1 MLSLQVIAYPQ
12 LNDAD
17 VQRIQD
23 CRRLHNRLYHVIA
36 PHFTLVFAVNDI
48 SREDFIAEVK
58 KQLQGATAIYF
69 TIRCA
74 IVVPDAISGWY
85 DAMLVPDEGFS
96 VIQQLHDRLYS
107 GLLAPHLR
115 LDIPY
120 IPHMSIADKADAQ
133 EVKQICDEWNNINC
147 EIKGR
152 ISELEIIEYKNP
164 VLNTVERVVL
174 K

>member
-58 KQLQGATAIYF
+58 KQLQGATAIDF

-74 IVVPDAISGWY
+74 MVVPDAISGWY

-96 VIQQLHDRLYS
+96 LIQQLHDRLYS
-107 GLLAPHLR
+107 GLLASHLR

>member
-17 VQRIQD
+17 LQRIQD

-36 PHFTLVFAVNDI
+36 PHFTLVFAVNDM
-48 SREDFIAEVK
+48 SREDFVSEIKKRAE
-58 KQLQGATAIYF
+58 GITTINF
-69 TIRCA
+69 TIRTTM
-74 IVVPDAISGWY
+74 VVLDAISGWY

-96 VIQQLHDRLYS
+96 AIQKLHDRLYS
-107 GLLAPHLR
+107 GLLMPHLR

-120 IPHMSIADKADAQ
+120 IPHISIADKADAR
-133 EVKQICDEWNNINC
+133 EVKQLTDEWNSTDW

-152 ISELEIIEYKNP
+152 ITHLDIIEYKNP
-164 VLNTVERVVL
+164 VLHTIEQIKLV
-174 K
+174 